1 MNVNEIYFNDNKYNV
16 IYKTKRIKKII
27 IRFKDDTF
35 YISMPLFSLKITA
48 YKFLSDVGLKLIK
61 KVKKSNTYDLEN
73 GYVFLYGKKY
83 TKNIDGLFL
92 INNNEY
98 KIDNINDFY
107 NLFITDYFHL
117 LKSRVDYYKNIMNIP
132 VDYKIHIKNVKT
144 ILGSNSLKT
153 KSLTFSIILIHYPLV
168 VIDSIVV
175 HELAHYFYRN
185 HSKNFYNVVYKYFPD
200 YKKGLSIFKKGL
212 NNGL

>member
-1 MNVNEIYFNDNKYNV
+1 MNVNEIYFNGNKYNV

-61 KVKKSNTYDLEN
+61 KVKKSNNYDLEN

-117 LKSRVDYYKNIMNIP
+117 LKNRIDYYKNIMNIP

>member
-1 MNVNEIYFNDNKYNV
+1 MNVNEIYFNGNKYNV

>member
-1 MNVNEIYFNDNKYNV
+1 MNVNEIYFNGNKYNV

-144 ILGSNSLKT
+144 ILGSNSSKT

-185 HSKNFYNVVYKYFPD
+185 HSKNFYNVVYKCFPD

>member
-1 MNVNEIYFNDNKYNV
+1 MNVNEIYFNGNKYNV

-92 INNNEY
+92 INNNEH

-117 LKSRVDYYKNIMNIP
+117 LKNRIDYYKNIMNIP

>member
-1 MNVNEIYFNDNKYNV
+1 MNVNEIYFNGDKYNV

-83 TKNIDGLFL
+83 TKNTDGLFL

>member
-1 MNVNEIYFNDNKYNV
+1 MNVNEIYFNGNKYNV

-144 ILGSNSLKT
+144 ILGSNSSKT

>member
-1 MNVNEIYFNDNKYNV
+1 MNVNEIYFNGNKYNV

-61 KVKKSNTYDLEN
+61 KIKKSNTYDLEN

-83 TKNIDGLFL
+83 TKNIDGLFF

>member
-1 MNVNEIYFNDNKYNV
+1 MNVNEIYFNGNKYNV

-117 LKSRVDYYKNIMNIP
+117 LKNRIDYYKNIMNIP

>member
-1 MNVNEIYFNDNKYNV
+1 MNVNEIYFNGNKYNV

-132 VDYKIHIKNVKT
+132 VDYKIHVKNVKT

-212 NNGL
+212 DNGL